1 MLIQLPSFL
10 QGLTRSWNKDKR
22 EDVLLLFN
30 AIQRFNKIYV
40 AKARKAEAKQDK
52 VGCSFLS
59 SLIKTITYSALLG
72 LDNLINTY
80 SRVDNVSIV
89 QALSM
94 YKNILSFPEKFSG
107 IGEVSEN
114 DMGSGGSGVSGGKKK
129 REKDKDKD
137 RKGDEGVDNYDRA
150 SAQDSPLA
158 GAGADMET
166 VFAQIRKLWSEDEM
180 AIVYHTVKLL
190 ESDPTNYETYIGGLN
205 TSLRPLHNRIRQW
218 MSDKIVY

>member
-1 MLIQLPSFL
+1 
-10 QGLTRSWNKDKR
+10 
-22 EDVLLLFN
+22 
-30 AIQRFNKIYV
+30 
-40 AKARKAEAKQDK
+40 
-52 VGCSFLS
+52 
-59 SLIKTITYSALLG
+59 
-72 LDNLINTY
+72 
-80 SRVDNVSIV
+80 
-89 QALSM
+89 M

-114 DMGSGGSGVSGGKKK
+114 EASYGLGSGGSVGGGGKKK
-129 REKDKDKD
+129 RDKDKDKE

-190 ESDPTNYETYIGGLN
+190 ETDPTNYETYIGGLN